1 MARRRSHCA
10 CSECQ
15 GGVLYAPLSDVGNI
29 IYDKDAM
36 YIQLHDVQFSKAE
49 DLDQTADDAHR
60 GRAGD
65 GPGSSSDEDGGGNSN
80 GAIGPA
86 VPPTEGQK
94 MVHSL
99 QGLGA
104 DGASSGHMD
113 DALNEAKVIIQQVE
127 LCAKMKA
134 RRPYLKGVNLTAHNE
149 NAGLT
154 LTVGSSENNDD
165 SDSDSS
171 HDGGDSDW

>member
-1 MARRRSHCA
+1 MDTCEPLQDPCPCPRAAQIAAQQAAADGDAGSSRRR
-10 CSECQ
+10 
-15 GGVLYAPLSDVGNI
+15 GGAAIARALNAKETLLYAPLSDVGNI

-104 DGASSGHMD
+104 DGASSGTWM
-113 DALNEAKVIIQQVE
+113 
-127 LCAKMKA
+127 M
-134 RRPYLKGVNLTAHNE
+134 P
-149 NAGLT
+149 
-154 LTVGSSENNDD
+154 
-165 SDSDSS
+165 
-171 HDGGDSDW
+171 